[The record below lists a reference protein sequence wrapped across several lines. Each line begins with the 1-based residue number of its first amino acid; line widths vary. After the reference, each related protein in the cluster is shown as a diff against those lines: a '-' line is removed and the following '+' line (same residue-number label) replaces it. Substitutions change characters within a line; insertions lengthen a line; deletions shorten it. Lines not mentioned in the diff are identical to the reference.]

1 MLLLQLLFWRIRWII
16 EKQPIQGFLKALSLA
31 TQFYLWVFVPFTEAL
46 TAWETVLGGPLPL
59 VMFLNP
65 SKPPGRLVCL
75 LIFSTVK
82 EPRQN
87 AHIGWT
93 TLFHQEDTSF
103 HTRPRQMLC
112 GYLHSAG
119 LECVSLYNDTLEWPA
134 VLSQGREVWIP
145 LCTSIYQQILQK
157 KLKLE
162 VAKEPW
168 LRLYGHT
175 SVDS

>member
-16 EKQPIQGFLKALSLA
+16 EKQPIQGFLKALNLA

-46 TAWETVLGGPLPL
+46 TAWETVLGAPLPL

-65 SKPPGRLVCL
+65 SKPPGRLACL

-93 TLFHQEDTSF
+93 TLFHQEDRVSTQDPGKCF
-103 HTRPRQMLC
+103 AGIFTVRGWNVFPFIMMHWNGLQCCPRGGRCESLC
-112 GYLHSAG
+112 ALASTNRF
-119 LECVSLYNDTLEWPA
+119 CKRSWNWK
-134 VLSQGREVWIP
+134 
-145 LCTSIYQQILQK
+145 LQRNHDWDFMFT
-157 KLKLE
+157 
-162 VAKEPW
+162 PQ
-168 LRLYGHT
+168 
-175 SVDS
+175 